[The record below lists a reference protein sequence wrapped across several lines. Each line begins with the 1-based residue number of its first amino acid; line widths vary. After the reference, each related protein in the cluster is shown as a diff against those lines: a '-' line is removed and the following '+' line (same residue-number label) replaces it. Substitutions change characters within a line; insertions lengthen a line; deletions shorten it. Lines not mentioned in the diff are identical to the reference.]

1 MWSNYIK
8 TFVFRDCF
16 DEINVKENMVA
27 INKLLSTKQHNGDV
41 GAFICTDLIS
51 TNKTTSLE
59 AYTLEDTGEWV
70 LNFYNTDYELPPI
83 ATVTID
89 RFKEIQLQFEIEEN
103 LDNGNIVIHYCTI
116 KGFKEYQM

>member
-1 MWSNYIK
+1 M
-8 TFVFRDCF
+8 
-16 DEINVKENMVA
+16 
-27 INKLLSTKQHNGDV
+27 
-41 GAFICTDLIS
+41 GAFICTDLIN
-51 TNKTTSLE
+51 TTAATSLE

>member
-8 TFVFRDCF
+8 TFIFRDCF
-16 DEINVKENMVA
+16 DEIKVENDVKA
-27 INKLLSTKQHNGDV
+27 INKLLSTKQNNNEI
-41 GAFICTDLIS
+41 GAFICTDLMNT
-51 TNKTTSLE
+51 TNATSLE
-59 AYTLEDTGEWV
+59 AYQSEDTGEWI

-103 LDNGNIVIHYCTI
+103 LENGNIVIHYCTI

>member
-1 MWSNYIK
+1 MWSNYTK

-16 DEINVKENMVA
+16 DEINVKGNVKA
-27 INKLLSTKQHNGDV
+27 INKLLSIKQHGGGV

-51 TNKTTSLE
+51 TTSATSFE

-70 LNFYNTDYELPPI
+70 LQFYYNSLPM

-89 RFKEIQLQFEIEEN
+89 NFKEVQLQFEIEEN
-103 LDNGNIVIHYCTI
+103 LDNGDIVIHYCTI

>member
-1 MWSNYIK
+1 MWSNYTK

-16 DEINVKENMVA
+16 DEINVEGNVVA
-27 INKLLSTKQHNGDV
+27 INKLFKTKQLNDEV
-41 GAFICTDLIS
+41 GVFICTDLINTAS
-51 TNKTTSLE
+51 ATSLE

-70 LNFYNTDYELPPI
+70 LQFYYDGTPIATI

-89 RFKEIQLQFEIEEN
+89 NFKEMQLQFEIEEN
-103 LDNGNIVIHYCTI
+103 LDNGDILIHHCTV